1 MISEELEF
9 QIVQYVDGDLPV
21 EARAALEA
29 RLVDDADA
37 RKVLEEHRKLRD
49 ALILGTRNMPAVN
62 YEKLAQHVS
71 DVVARSDEE
80 VEKVY
85 SLKWLRY
92 AAPIAVA
99 ACVLI
104 GFGVTMQS
112 TEPVGPMNP
121 TDLTPMA
128 TVDSNPSV
136 LDVRGPEINVLPG
149 ESFVDVQIG
158 AGPVTGDKPG
168 NVPFA
173 TENAQRQPSVMMLGP
188 ANSAAGK
195 SPTTQESDRF
205 MN

>member
-62 YEKLAQHVS
+62 YEKLAQHFS
-71 DVVARSDEE
+71 DVVAQSDEE

-112 TEPVGPMNP
+112 TEPVGPTNP
-121 TDLTPMA
+121 TDLAPMA
-128 TVDSNPSV
+128 TVDLNPSV

-188 ANSAAGK
+188 ANSATGK